1 MLFPASILTL
11 LFIGLIAGILSGF
24 FGIGGGVV
32 IVPSLIYFLG
42 FSQHK
47 ATGTSLAVL
56 LPPIGLMA
64 VLEYYRHGDVDL
76 RAALFV
82 ALASLIG
89 AGVGAIL
96 ANKLSG
102 PVLKLGFGVFV
113 VIMGCYLIHDAAR
126 KFGWL

>member
-113 VIMGCYLIHDAAR
+113 VIMGCYLIHDATR
-126 KFGWL
+126 

>member
-126 KFGWL
+126 KLGWL

>member
-89 AGVGAIL
+89 AGVGAVL

-126 KFGWL
+126 KLGWL